1 MSLNFNKLY
10 INGLWTQCAFHRVQ
24 EHPKRISLLRSILIL
39 IFLPYMHLFIHI
51 FTISI
56 MYSLFTIYYSLLV
69 FTIHYYVFTIHLRIH
84 YSYENPAKS
93 RDFGTHA

>member
-1 MSLNFNKLY
+1 MSPNFNKLY

-39 IFLPYMHLFIHI
+39 IFLPYMHLFIHV
-51 FTISI
+51 FTIPI
-56 MYSLFTIYYSLLV
+56 TYSLFTITYSL
-69 FTIHYYVFTIHLRIH
+69 FIYVFTIHLHIH
-84 YSYENPAKS
+84 YSYGNPAKS